1 MYLLKK
7 SQLASMAVLATLART
22 ACASGTLPGENS
34 NGSVGGPDRITAD
47 ATNGSVFGFSTNSD
61 SKDHCLADAVRE
73 KLANLCSGGKRENIS
88 LDVKTHLVF
97 RNLRQEHGPRD
108 GHLRQV
114 TFFREGDRPP
124 SRSSSPLPSH
134 TVKPFP
140 DPIAIVP

>member
-1 MYLLKK
+1 MFFSLFFSTDNLSKGGSMYLLKK

-47 ATNGSVFGFSTNSD
+47 ATNGSVFGFSTHSD

-88 LDVKTHLVF
+88 LDVKTHLSF
-97 RNLRQEHGPRD
+97 GIC
-108 GHLRQV
+108 
-114 TFFREGDRPP
+114 
-124 SRSSSPLPSH
+124 
-134 TVKPFP
+134 VK
-140 DPIAIVP
+140 